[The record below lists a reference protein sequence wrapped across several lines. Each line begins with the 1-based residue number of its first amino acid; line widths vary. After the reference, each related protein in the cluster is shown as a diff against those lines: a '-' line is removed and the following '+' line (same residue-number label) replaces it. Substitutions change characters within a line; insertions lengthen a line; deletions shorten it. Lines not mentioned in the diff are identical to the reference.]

1 MSNISGISASALA
14 AYGTKQGVTANNLA
28 NINVPDFKA
37 SDTVMKESAA
47 AGGVTAA
54 VVKTSDSVDIS
65 KEAVDLLSTSTNYSA
80 NLKALKV
87 SDQMMKNALDLVK

>member
-1 MSNISGISASALA
+1 MSITAISTSALA
-14 AYGTKQGVTANNLA
+14 AYGVKQAVTANNLA

-37 SDTVMKESAA
+37 SDTIMKDNGKG
-47 AGGVTAA
+47 GGVTAD

-65 KEAVDLLSTSTNYSA
+65 KEAVDLLSTSTNYTA

-87 SDQMMKNALDLVK
+87 SDQMMKDLLDIVK